1 MDFDDAG
8 KTLTNDPSQTCADLC
23 ADLDGPLAQ
32 YKELV
37 ASLCPVT
44 CGTCAGFCE
53 DDEKPLS
60 EWALT
65 NPGFPQTCA
74 EAPLC
79 SACDN
84 GNQGGVCLMKVD
96 PASCPSNPNAYQPTT
111 CTAANVAVGGMCE
124 ADGESGTDIHL
135 DNCGGGY
142 DMYKRVACAVSAP
155 TPMADV
161 VAALD
166 ERSKMVYAAA
176 CGKTSDKCKV
186 LYAGRY
192 FNDPSPPPSPS
203 PSPPCSDYYAAT
215 GCAWT
220 ETLACPSTPMCSA
233 CDNGNQG
240 GVCLMKV
247 DPASCPS
254 NPNAYQPTTCTA
266 ANVAV
271 GGMCEADGESGTDI
285 HLDNCGG
292 GYDMY
297 KRVACTETPPPA
309 YAAANIGDI
318 DVLCCC
324 TEPPTSC
331 YDDPTYVDPTFS
343 LTCADWTTMDSNADG
358 FPDCSQDDE
367 LYIAND
373 GPASHHCN
381 VVPTKSGSAPC
392 EMGGYGPM
400 TEGDKTFYYSAA
412 LMNRARQRCPVAC
425 GVPDSHCAG
434 TPFG

>member
-96 PASCPSNPNAYQPTT
+96 PASCPSNP
-111 CTAANVAVGGMCE
+111 E
-124 ADGESGTDIHL
+124 
-135 DNCGGGY
+135 
-142 DMYKRVACAVSAP
+142 
-155 TPMADV
+155 
-161 VAALD
+161 
-166 ERSKMVYAAA
+166 
-176 CGKTSDKCKV
+176 
-186 LYAGRY
+186 
-192 FNDPSPPPSPS
+192 
-203 PSPPCSDYYAAT
+203 
-215 GCAWT
+215 
-220 ETLACPSTPMCSA
+220 
-233 CDNGNQG
+233 
-240 GVCLMKV
+240 
-247 DPASCPS
+247 
-254 NPNAYQPTTCTA
+254 AYQPTTCTA

-331 YDDPTYVDPTFS
+331 HDDPTFVDPTFS
-343 LTCADWTTMDSNADG
+343 GPTYQRPSTDTAVCVIH
-358 FPDCSQDDE
+358 CEDE
-367 LYIAND
+367 SDL
-373 GPASHHCN
+373 PFCR
-381 VVPTKSGSAPC
+381 
-392 EMGGYGPM
+392 E
-400 TEGDKTFYYSAA
+400 
-412 LMNRARQRCPVAC
+412 PVR
-425 GVPDSHCAG
+425 D
-434 TPFG
+434 

>member
-96 PASCPSNPNAYQPTT
+96 PASCPSNP
-111 CTAANVAVGGMCE
+111 E
-124 ADGESGTDIHL
+124 
-135 DNCGGGY
+135 
-142 DMYKRVACAVSAP
+142 
-155 TPMADV
+155 
-161 VAALD
+161 
-166 ERSKMVYAAA
+166 
-176 CGKTSDKCKV
+176 
-186 LYAGRY
+186 
-192 FNDPSPPPSPS
+192 
-203 PSPPCSDYYAAT
+203 
-215 GCAWT
+215 
-220 ETLACPSTPMCSA
+220 
-233 CDNGNQG
+233 
-240 GVCLMKV
+240 
-247 DPASCPS
+247 
-254 NPNAYQPTTCTA
+254 AYQPTTCTA

-309 YAAANIGDI
+309 YAAANLVLRRPDI
-318 DVLCCC
+318 CRPDLQLDLRGL
-324 TEPPTSC
+324 
-331 YDDPTYVDPTFS
+331 DDYGLECRRVPGLLARRRTLHSQRRASVPS
-343 LTCADWTTMDSNADG
+343 LQRRA
-358 FPDCSQDDE
+358 
-367 LYIAND
+367 
-373 GPASHHCN
+373 
-381 VVPTKSGSAPC
+381 
-392 EMGGYGPM
+392 
-400 TEGDKTFYYSAA
+400 DKTG
-412 LMNRARQRCPVAC
+412 LRAVRDGRVRPDDRGRQNLLLLC
-425 GVPDSHCAG
+425 GAHE
-434 TPFG
+434 